1 MNGPEKGGR
10 RSADRDPGTPGNR
23 PDPSAGLT
31 ARADRLG
38 SARDTGG
45 DLRRSGRQTASL
57 APRPPIVVDADGAR
71 ADLTARLL
79 TRLAGQ
85 LGFSISAAR
94 VVVDG
99 EAARRTAP
107 RGARGLMTGGVIWLH
122 PDRYDPATASGRA
135 LLAHEATHLAQRA
148 ASPAGVRR
156 TTIADAEAEA
166 ARIAADFAEGRDL
179 AAPIA
184 RLPDSATA
192 ADTGAPATAVPLAAP
207 GTRATDQAV
216 EVHTVYAED
225 IDVIRDRLGWPVGS
239 DDVSYALAVLDR
251 HPLRIALAICEAVG
265 TPYLDRL
272 TSHLGDAQRRSHR
285 QSVLA
290 CYGSLPDRNRH
301 GLGPRL
307 FDGMDL
313 STASAEEC
321 AVVGEVLRGLPDSAF
336 QELLQGPLRT
346 QILLV
351 MQTPQPPGEER
362 RPSADVTVT
371 ADAPGAGPS
380 GTRVRGAHLAARVG
394 ALLRD
399 SGGRA
404 VHDALL
410 LLRPLLAD
418 PAELPSTPTDRP
430 LWGPLLDVVRA
441 MEDGG
446 AVRRLIKALP
456 EHERSEAD
464 PFGGVLLEVIRH
476 RPVAANLAHVQD
488 LLSYGFFGSL
498 GGIADRDA
506 WLAYQIVRR
515 LPPSDQDRWLRLDG
529 GKWFRRLEDNI
540 PDDKPDRYEGVAVE
554 RSPEGR
560 LADVASKL
568 AEPLSGQEGRR
579 AWTGIVELA
588 RQGIDEARAPGL
600 LLRIHGA
607 GERLPAA
614 RRDALRRAVVRR
626 LDQLGMLSTVLV
638 RLPDRFLLD
647 SDNLGLVREVVGL
660 REPAH
665 LRRQVNDLISR
676 NFWSQIPVIGVLF
689 SPWSLSAHEA
699 FVAFQLVRALPRTD
713 RDELAADG
721 RWEALTAALTEEM
734 RRSAGAHLF
743 TDRDGH
749 QREGLQERLRDDR
762 LWNPGRAPELRT
774 LVRLAIELGLRR
786 FVFERSRQ
794 ARAFEKAELRPM
806 VDAFQLY
813 AEPERTHYTPI
824 VLKPGPPNGLTGV
837 ILQTAGW
844 LWVNIPRFGRILS
857 HTRLDEDVVGVDDLA
872 VYGGGRLTLH
882 YERRTGLLQI
892 DLAGKLDLGPFDHI
906 STGVGLRVGRITL
919 SGLKGV
925 ASFPPELVDAPSD
938 AQLTLS
944 QVELTDVLVTGE
956 DLLLGTSRIIARALG
971 VHLGATGAREPLP
984 HPPADGLGL
993 PIPLVLRIL
1002 TYFSKVAEFLY
1013 KPPLPLTF
1021 PLQSA
1026 EITVGSITF
1035 EGLAYG
1041 SGVTAHSVRVENL
1054 FTGAS
1059 LNRPAYLRALK
1070 TVLHRRLVRERKHP
1084 GNAERTRAIEQRLAQ
1099 VEQSLKEITK
1109 SEEQL
1114 ARLRRAYV
1122 RDPGGLSD
1130 AGRREAAGLER
1141 ALYGGVVVDAE
1152 RIAVEGLDGSLR
1164 AKEVTFEG
1172 FGGEVDGPLFTPD
1185 TPPLSSV
1192 FVTDAE
1198 RIADFRKHG
1207 RPAGE
1212 AGADARGPSLPLR
1225 VEKAVI
1231 TDLAY
1236 LADIPGAASLRQQL
1250 DGLPPGTPAA
1260 RRDQLAALVG
1270 RVMDYERVEE
1280 RARNRQPPP
1289 LTPQEQL
1296 DRTAERDAL
1305 RAYFGLRAR
1314 TVEARGV
1321 GADLLLGPSL
1331 TQVAVIGAGAE
1342 SVTAQ
1347 DVTYGGLFSA
1357 KQIQGRRLG
1366 GAVVHD
1372 SAYGPGGL
1380 AFEFHAGEFTVEGA
1394 VLDSAGARADRIGV
1408 SGVTGRL
1415 GLGRE
1420 GQEGTLRSIDI
1431 PVLEVADATV
1441 SGIDYRGT
1449 DAWVHSE
1456 GVTRIHG
1463 VLLQGKATRPRADA
1477 SAGWLV
1483 HLARLRLARVSAE
1496 HLMYERLA
1504 PGPALRVGIISG
1516 SLLGID
1522 VQGLEFTVGGG
1533 EPASVRQLG
1542 RLELGGLDQLRFL
1555 VALGALDGSGTL
1567 TSVTPEG
1574 APRVTGTLVVTS
1586 GTDAV
1591 DGGEQID
1598 LRGLQLTQVG
1608 EQGFHTRNGRLSITR
1623 LLVGEASVRHKDGEW
1638 TVRGVHVPELRLGN
1652 LDWRTAD
1659 DARLQS
1665 TGPTVL
1671 SDVRANGTL
1680 RNGKDRPS
1688 RVHVEHLGVG
1698 SITAAQLAYHQDH
1711 LHLEVGRRPGT
1722 SGQRGRAPLEIRD
1735 IALRDL
1741 DWTAERGVTSGTLH
1755 AASATAEFHGQLA
1768 AHLYAEATVHATSLA
1783 ATFLANG
1790 HVALRLRGSADT
1802 GLAWADP
1809 GRTGAKESAQEAEAH
1824 VVVGGLDTGVVDIGP
1839 ESITFGPGTEPGL
1852 QIRDLTVDDVHY
1864 RSADL
1869 QLDSLPGGHGVTLR
1883 RIAAKLRVELRSSAE
1898 RAAGGRGASA
1908 IRRIVLRE
1916 VGVEAIEADGIK
1928 VTLPHVIAPDP
1939 EGHARPVEIWIEPG
1953 QTGVLHGASLVL
1965 PADGASL
1972 AAPTSPSGGWT
1983 IPELELRVGG
1993 ATDPVTGARTADA
2006 LLIPA
2011 LQARVAGILQ
2021 EAHALVAVE
2030 RIDVRYLTGGD
2041 LLLDLHRPSLSAIE
2055 AVFRGTPRHRL
2066 RIAGTGYQRPQAGGV
2081 RAEHARFDTRTGELT
2096 ATALSVRSLR
2106 YENAEAGAEVTV
2118 EQATV
2123 PDRFAVT
2130 LPGTGRAAR
2139 SEVPQLEIHG
2149 AWFHID
2155 FGYAAP
2161 TPRQPLPW
2169 TAALKRLGPYE
2180 GVFDSLQGRI
2190 MLTIHQS
2197 ETKLFRLP
2205 DTPVDLSVVDGR
2217 LEYRQIERQLIGGAR
2232 GLLNFALHRSPPELE
2247 CAVEIPTNQG
2257 TTRIPLAVW
2266 ALDRQELRQAEASE
2280 RIRIW
2285 RLLQVEGP
2293 ARQSLDQPG
2302 ENPPQG
2308 TPSPVELRSIDLDV
2322 SLRSAD
2328 PVPVD
2333 LFRASDGKIQG
2344 KITLARDALAGL
2356 RLTGELPGTV
2366 HQQPAEVA
2374 QARIESVLIQLPG
2387 GKEAR
2392 TGEIVVDKVRDVQ
2405 IRLDPGW
2412 SPQWISGRIEHAV
2425 ARGIVWRAP

>member
-10 RSADRDPGTPGNR
+10 RSAHRAPDTPGSR
-23 PDPSAGLT
+23 RDPSAGLT
-31 ARADRLG
+31 ARTDRLG
-38 SARDTGG
+38 PARDTGG
-45 DLRRSGRQTASL
+45 NLRRTGRQAAPTASR
-57 APRPPIVVDADGAR
+57 APIVVDADGVR

-79 TRLAGQ
+79 TRLAGR
-85 LGFSISAAR
+85 LGFSLSAAR

-135 LLAHEATHLAQRA
+135 LLAHEATHLAQRTA
-148 ASPAGVRR
+148 GPAGARR

-166 ARIAADFAEGRDL
+166 ARTAADFAEGRDL
-179 AAPIA
+179 AAPVA
-184 RLPDSATA
+184 RLPESATA
-192 ADTGAPATAVPLAAP
+192 ADTGAPATAGVLAGP
-207 GTRATDQAV
+207 RTRTTGEDV
-216 EVHTVYAED
+216 EVSTVYAED

-251 HPLRIALAICEAVG
+251 HPLRIALTICAAVG
-265 TPYLDRL
+265 IPYLDRL
-272 TSHLGDAQRRSHR
+272 TSHLSDAQRRSHR

-290 CYGSLPDRNRH
+290 CYGALPGPNRH

-313 STASAEEC
+313 SAASTEER
-321 AVVGEVLRGLPDSAF
+321 AVVGDLLRGLPDSAF
-336 QELLQGPLRT
+336 QEVLQGPLRT
-346 QILLV
+346 QILQV

-362 RPSADVTVT
+362 RPAAAGTVT
-371 ADAPGAGPS
+371 AAAPGEGPS
-380 GTRVRGAHLAARVG
+380 SARVRRAHLAARVG

-410 LLRPLLAD
+410 LLCSLLGDDLAQM
-418 PAELPSTPTDRP
+418 PSTPTERP
-430 LWGPLLDVVRA
+430 LWGPLLEVVRA

-446 AVRRLIKALP
+446 VVRRLIKALP
-456 EHERSEAD
+456 EQERSETN
-464 PFGGVLLEVIRH
+464 PFGRVLLEVIRH
-476 RPVAANLAHVQD
+476 RPVAANLAHLQD

-498 GGIADRDA
+498 GGARDA

-515 LPPSDQDRWLRLDG
+515 LPPADQDRWLRLDG
-529 GKWFRRLEDNI
+529 GKWFRRLEDHI
-540 PDDKPDRYEGVAVE
+540 PDDKRDRYEGVAVE

-560 LADVASKL
+560 LADVASEL
-568 AEPLSGQEGRR
+568 AEPLSGREGREV
-579 AWTGIVELA
+579 WTGIVELA
-588 RQGIDEARAPGL
+588 RRGVDEARAPGL

-647 SDNLGLVREVVGL
+647 SDNLGLVREIVGL
-660 REPAH
+660 RDTAH
-665 LRRQVNDLISR
+665 LRRQIDDLISR

-749 QREGLQERLRDDR
+749 EREGLQERLRDDR

-794 ARAFEKAELRPM
+794 TRAFEKAELRPM
-806 VDAFQLY
+806 VEAFQLY

-824 VLKPGPPNGLTGV
+824 VLKPEPPADLRSLIRQAG
-837 ILQTAGW
+837 GW
-844 LWVNIPRFGRILS
+844 LWVNVPRLGRILG
-857 HTRLDEDVVGVDDLA
+857 HARLDEDVVGVDGLA
-872 VYGGGRLTLH
+872 VGGGGRLTLH
-882 YERRTGLLQI
+882 YGRRTGLLRI
-892 DLAGKLDLGPFDHI
+892 DLVGTLDLGPFDHV

-919 SGLKGV
+919 SGLHGV
-925 ASFPPELVDAPSD
+925 ASFPAELVDAPSD

-944 QVELTDVLVTGE
+944 QAQLTDLLVTGE
-956 DLLLGTSRIIARALG
+956 DLLLGASRIVADRLE
-971 VHLGATGAREPLP
+971 VHLGATGARQSVP

-1002 TYFSKVAEFLY
+1002 TYFSKVAGFLHTS
-1013 KPPLPLTF
+1013 PLPLTF
-1021 PLQSA
+1021 PLQSV
-1026 EITVGSITF
+1026 EVTVGSLTF
-1035 EGLAYG
+1035 EGLAHG
-1041 SGVTAHSVRVENL
+1041 SGATAHSVRFENL
-1054 FTGAS
+1054 FAGAS
-1059 LNRPAYLRALK
+1059 LNRPAYLRALEK
-1070 TVLHRRLVRERKHP
+1070 VLRRRLARERKRP
-1084 GNAERTRAIEQRLAQ
+1084 EGNAERTRAIEQQLAQ
-1099 VEQSLKEITK
+1099 VDRSLKEVAE

-1114 ARLRRAYV
+1114 TRLRWDYV
-1122 RDPGGLSD
+1122 RDPGGLSAAD
-1130 AGRREAAGLER
+1130 RRKAAGLER
-1141 ALYGGVVVDAE
+1141 ALYGGAVIDAE
-1152 RIAVEGLDGSLR
+1152 RIVVEGLDGSLR

-1172 FGGEVDGPLFTPD
+1172 FGGEVEGPLLTPD

-1198 RIADFRKHG
+1198 RIAEFRKRGH
-1207 RPAGE
+1207 PAGG
-1212 AGADARGPSLPLR
+1212 AGADATRASLPLR
-1225 VEKAVI
+1225 AEKAVI

-1236 LADIPGAASLRQQL
+1236 LADIPSATSLRKQL
-1250 DGLPPGTPAA
+1250 DGLPPGTPATG
-1260 RRDQLAALVG
+1260 RDQLATLLG

-1280 RARNRQPPP
+1280 RARNRQRPP

-1296 DRTAERDAL
+1296 DHSAERDAL
-1305 RAYFGLRAR
+1305 RAHFGLRAR
-1314 TVEARGV
+1314 TVEAQGV
-1321 GADLLLGPSL
+1321 GVDLLLGPSPA
-1331 TQVAVIGAGAE
+1331 QVAAIGAGAE
-1342 SVTAQ
+1342 SVTAH
-1347 DVTYGGLFSA
+1347 DVTYGGLFTA
-1357 KQIQGRRLG
+1357 KQIEGKRLG
-1366 GAVVHD
+1366 GTVVD
-1372 SAYGPGGL
+1372 DPAYGPGGL
-1380 AFEFHAGEFTVEGA
+1380 AFEFHAGEFTVQGPA
-1394 VLDSAGARADRIGV
+1394 VDRTGARADHIGV

-1415 GLGRE
+1415 GLGHDGPLE
-1420 GQEGTLRSIDI
+1420 SIDI
-1431 PVLEVADATV
+1431 PVLKVADATV

-1463 VLLQGKATRPRADA
+1463 VLLQGRATHPRADA
-1477 SAGWLV
+1477 TAGWLV
-1483 HLARLRLARVSAE
+1483 HLSHLRLDRVSAG

-1504 PGPALRVGIISG
+1504 RGPALRVEIASG
-1516 SLLGID
+1516 SLLGVD
-1522 VQGLEFTVGGG
+1522 VQGLEFAVGGG
-1533 EPASVRQLG
+1533 ESASVRQLG
-1542 RLELGGLDQLRFL
+1542 RMELGGLDRLRFQ

-1591 DGGEQID
+1591 DGGEQVD

-1608 EQGFHTRNGRLSITR
+1608 EQGFRTRNGRLSITR
-1623 LLVGEASVRHKDGEW
+1623 LLVGEASVHHKDGEW
-1638 TVRGVHVPELRLGN
+1638 TVRGLHVPELRLGN
-1652 LDWRTAD
+1652 LDWHTAD

-1671 SDVRANGTL
+1671 SDLRVNGTL
-1680 RNGKDRPS
+1680 RTGKDRPT

-1698 SITAAQLAYHQDH
+1698 SITAAQLAYHQDR
-1711 LHLEVGRRPGT
+1711 LHLELGRRPGT
-1722 SGQRGRAPLEIRD
+1722 PRQRGRAPLEIRD
-1735 IALRDL
+1735 IVLREL
-1741 DWTAERGVTSGTLH
+1741 DWTAERGVSSGTLN

-1790 HVALRLRGSADT
+1790 HVALRVRGRADT

-1809 GRTGAKESAQEAEAH
+1809 GRTGATESAQEAEAH

-1852 QIRDLTVDDVHY
+1852 RIRDLAVDEVHY

-1869 QLDSLPGGHGVTLR
+1869 RLDSLPGGHGVILR

-1898 RAAGGRGASA
+1898 RAAAGRGASA

-1928 VTLPHVIAPDP
+1928 VTLPHVVAPDP
-1939 EGHARPVEIWIEPG
+1939 EGHERPVEIWIEPG

-1965 PADGASL
+1965 PADGVSL
-1972 AAPTSPSGGWT
+1972 AASTSPSGGWV

-2006 LLIPA
+2006 LLIPE
-2011 LQARVAGILQ
+2011 LQARVAGILR
-2021 EAHALVAVE
+2021 EAHAVVAVE

-2041 LLLDLHRPSLSAIE
+2041 LVLDLHRPSLSAIE
-2055 AVFRGTPRHRL
+2055 AVFRSYPRHRL
-2066 RIAGTGYQRPQAGGV
+2066 RIAGTGQERPQAGGV
-2081 RAEHARFDTRTGELT
+2081 RAEHTRFDTRTGQLT
-2096 ATALSVRSLR
+2096 ATALSLRSLR

-2123 PDRFAVT
+2123 PDSFAVT
-2130 LPGTGRAAR
+2130 LPGKGRAAR
-2139 SEVPQLEIHG
+2139 GEVGELEIHG
-2149 AWFHID
+2149 AWFHVD
-2155 FGYAAP
+2155 FSYAAP
-2161 TPRQPLPW
+2161 KPGQPLPW
-2169 TAALKRLGPYE
+2169 TATLKRLGPYE
-2180 GVFDSLQGRI
+2180 RVFDSLQGRI
-2190 MLTIHQS
+2190 GLTIHES
-2197 ETKLFRLP
+2197 ESKLLRLP

-2217 LEYRQIERQLIGGAR
+2217 LEYRQMERQLIGRAR
-2232 GLLNFALHRSPPELE
+2232 GLLNFALHRSPSELE
-2247 CAVEIPTNQG
+2247 CAVEIPTAQG
-2257 TTRIPLAVW
+2257 STRIPLAVW

-2285 RLLQVEGP
+2285 RLLHVEGP
-2293 ARQSLDQPG
+2293 ARQLLDQPG
-2302 ENPPQG
+2302 GNPPQS
-2308 TPSPVELRSIDLDV
+2308 TPSPIELRSIDLDV

-2333 LFRASDGKIQG
+2333 LFQASDGKIQG

-2356 RLTGELPGTV
+2356 RLTGDLPGTV
-2366 HQQPAEVA
+2366 HQQPANVA
-2374 QARIESVLIQLPG
+2374 QARIDSVLIRLPG
-2387 GKEAR
+2387 GQEAR
-2392 TGEIVVDKVRDVQ
+2392 TGEIVVDKVSGVQ
-2405 IRLDPGW
+2405 ISLDPSW
-2412 SPQWISGRIEHAV
+2412 SPRWIAGRIEHAV
-2425 ARGIVWRAP
+2425 ARAIVWSTP